1 MLGLLLCEGKI
12 EREATGHKHKAK
24 RAAYLYSKI
33 FRGGISMRCT
43 GCGNPSLVEGELIH
57 SDGGET
63 KFIPS
68 GDSKLKRALGIGSR
82 PVRAYGCPRCGNLQL
97 AVEFSEEDIKKY
109 QSFEG
114 EQQPSAVETSA
125 SE

>member
-1 MLGLLLCEGKI
+1 M
-12 EREATGHKHKAK
+12 H
-24 RAAYLYSKI
+24 
-33 FRGGISMRCT
+33 CT
-43 GCGNPSLVEGELIH
+43 ACGSSSLVEGELVH
-57 SDGGET
+57 SDGEKT
-63 KFIPS
+63 KFSPS

-82 PVRAYGCPRCGNLQL
+82 PVRAYGCPRCGYLQL

-114 EQQPSAVETSA
+114 EHQRSAVEQGG